1 MDVAI
6 KALKSCIRYENININ
21 NWIHY
26 LKNRALSLDQTAERN
41 KLILICKSNILSYK
55 LAIEILRK
63 ENK

>member
-6 KALKSCIRYENININ
+6 IALESCIKHENININ
-21 NWIHY
+21 NWNHS

-55 LAIEILRK
+55 LAIEILRG